1 MAYQPGWV
9 ATTSDFLAGHNQAD
23 EPIERI
29 HAFKVELGWQTDG
42 TKDWEQRYR
51 LPALGIGVYKASF
64 ENGEELGAP
73 VALYG
78 WLTWPIFNVSR
89 KLDVTTDLS
98 LGAAFNW
105 NPFDPEQN
113 PANDAVSTRVTFFA
127 EWGLLARYA
136 LTPRLDLIAGGAFT
150 HFSNGGTGF
159 PNLGVSALTPIV
171 RVDYH
176 FQSDRPR
183 YVPPRASAV
192 QAVLGD
198 DACRRCGVAARRAR
212 GRAGKPSAYL
222 QRLSS
227 SDVNVYS
234 MGKLVG
240 GADWIYDHSA
250 NAGLGE
256 VSSSDKLSVGLFV
269 GYEHVIGRFSIPFS
283 VGYYVARGR
292 EDDRIPAL
300 YQKIGVKYHVTDRLF
315 VGLKTR
321 FYDFTKADFV
331 VWTLGYYFRRWF

>member
-1 MAYQPGWV
+1 MQNEEPADEEEKKRLFLRLAYQPGWV

-51 LPALGIGVYKASF
+51 NPALGIGVYKANF

-78 WLTWPIFNVSR
+78 WLSWPIFNVSR

-176 FQSDRPR
+176 FQNDRPR
-183 YVPPRASAV
+183 YVPRELPPF
-192 QAVLGD
+192 
-198 DACRRCGVAARRAR
+198 
-212 GRAGKPSAYL
+212 KPL
-222 QRLSS
+222 
-227 SDVNVYS
+227 
-234 MGKLVG
+234 
-240 GADWIYDHSA
+240 W
-250 NAGLGE
+250 
-256 VSSSDKLSVGLFV
+256 
-269 GYEHVIGRFSIPFS
+269 GYCQIE
-283 VGYYVARGR
+283 
-292 EDDRIPAL
+292 L
-300 YQKIGVKYHVTDRLF
+300 VTDRM
-315 VGLKTR
+315 VQ
-321 FYDFTKADFV
+321 
-331 VWTLGYYFRRWF
+331 